1 MRHHALSKL
10 AALALV
16 LAVTTPVVTAAD
28 VRLSGIGI
36 RKCSEWNAWKD
47 SNNGEARATMLEWA
61 QGFIAGHNIY
71 ARIGRDMA
79 PSVVADTKILVTLI
93 DSYCQRNPT
102 QRIVNGIIEINQS
115 LGGAKV
121 DMMPKTT
128 QPTPPR
134 PDDKTARES

>member
-1 MRHHALSKL
+1 
-10 AALALV
+10 
-16 LAVTTPVVTAAD
+16 
-28 VRLSGIGI
+28 
-36 RKCSEWNAWKD
+36 
-47 SNNGEARATMLEWA
+47 
-61 QGFIAGHNIY
+61 
-71 ARIGRDMA
+71 MA

>member
-61 QGFIAGHNIY
+61 QGFTPATITMPGSAATWRH
-71 ARIGRDMA
+71 R
-79 PSVVADTKILVTLI
+79 S
-93 DSYCQRNPT
+93 SPT
-102 QRIVNGIIEINQS
+102 QRSWS
-115 LGGAKV
+115 L
-121 DMMPKTT
+121 
-128 QPTPPR
+128 
-134 PDDKTARES
+134 